1 MTIGSGGTSGWTNT
15 INYGAH
21 WQCMVFIIE
30 STIGG
35 AQQVTYNTPRRV
47 GNFSILDRGDFSIQI
62 PDDNTKKFRFRFLP
76 TDSYTDVTFPDRYIN
91 DTIDQTFIA
100 NKITNASNF
109 RSTIGA
115 GTLSSIGSS
124 DVTSALGFTPYNATN
139 PSGFIT
145 GITSSNVTTALGFTP
160 YNSTNPSGFTANG
173 TSINSSGNLTGT
185 MTIGSNITLDASNN
199 RILITD

>member
-1 MTIGSGGTSGWTNT
+1 
-15 INYGAH
+15 
-21 WQCMVFIIE
+21 
-30 STIGG
+30 
-35 AQQVTYNTPRRV
+35 
-47 GNFSILDRGDFSIQI
+47 
-62 PDDNTKKFRFRFLP
+62 
-76 TDSYTDVTFPDRYIN
+76 
-91 DTIDQTFIA
+91 
-100 NKITNASNF
+100 
-109 RSTIGA
+109 
-115 GTLSSIGSS
+115 
-124 DVTSALGFTPYNATN
+124 FTPYNATN